1 MRLARPLSLG
11 TAAATAVLLAACA
24 STPSTGPMSFFVT
37 SDGTGNGANLG
48 GLAGADAHCQKLA
61 AAAGAGSRTWRAY
74 LSVPGVGA
82 TPTAPAVPQVDARS
96 RIGNGPWFNA
106 RGELV
111 AASVADLHEGDNKLT
126 KASAIDERGAGVNGV
141 GDQPNQHDILTG
153 SRPDGT
159 AFSPRGDTTCRA
171 WTSSSDEA
179 GLSAVVGHSDRRG
192 LVDAPWARSWNFAH
206 PSAGCSQ
213 RALVSTGGAGRFYCF
228 AAD

>member
-1 MRLARPLSLG
+1 MPRTLAV
-11 TAAATAVLLAACA
+11 TTVVAAAALLSACA
-24 STPSTGPMSFFVT
+24 STPPSGPMSFFVT
-37 SDGTGNGANLG
+37 SAGLGNGADLG

-61 AAAGAGSRTWRAY
+61 AAVGAGSRTWRAY
-74 LSVPGVGA
+74 LSVPGVAA

-126 KASAIDERGAGVNGV
+126 KATAIDERGAGVNGV

-179 GLSAVVGHSDRRG
+179 GHTAVVGHSDRRG

-206 PSAGCSQ
+206 PTAGCSQ

-228 AAD
+228 ASN